1 MYSPFL
7 AALAPQTALPASAQY
22 PDMIGFEPDAL
33 IDRQMPL
40 SAYSMEEDDFDEL
53 DELDDLLGDDEYD
66 DYGDDDLDD
75 LLGDDEY
82 DDYGELDAY
91 MMGDEDDDEYG
102 IEDVFGD
109 DDDENEWQYGIIP
122 AAALAVTATAAAIR
136 TRKERIKKGMRLR
149 SRGRGLP
156 RKLANALRRDQVYLR
171 EIIPTIRRRKKKARF
186 QVQLSQINQILGR
199 RRQAPTTYAP
209 PVSYTTV
216 QPVYRRRVP
225 RRRVVRTVAPAPAPA
240 ANVPFWATPG
250 GGGIK
255 RPAATT
261 VVQPARTVVRRPVI
275 RRPVIRRPVVMRRPA
290 KKPPVVTKPRTW
302 RGGGA
307 TRDGRVWR
315 GGGASRYG
323 EVPAGYELTPKLT
336 SAMAAHP
343 FQTAAVVSG
352 AFALGTLFGDQVVD
366 AIQSGVKAITGR

>member
-1 MYSPFL
+1 MMYSPFL

-66 DYGDDDLDD
+66 DYGE
-75 LLGDDEY
+75 DEY

-109 DDDENEWQYGIIP
+109 EDDEDDYGILP

-149 SRGRGLP
+149 RRGRGLP

-171 EIIPTIRRRKKKARF
+171 QIIPTIRRRKKKARL

-199 RRQAPTTYAP
+199 RRQVPATYAP

-225 RRRVVRTVAPAPAPA
+225 RRRVFRTVAPAPAPA

-307 TRDGRVWR
+307 Y
-315 GGGASRYG
+315 RYG